1 MDIGF
6 LWLPMR
12 LLTNLQN
19 KSFIRIEDFTM
30 LKLLNVEGV
39 ECVFKN
45 RVCRERMFGV
55 WTIMYIVGLREPH
68 FFPSD
73 L

>member
-1 MDIGF
+1 
-6 LWLPMR
+6 
-12 LLTNLQN
+12 
-19 KSFIRIEDFTM
+19 M

-45 RVCRERMFGV
+45 RVCGERMFGV
-55 WTIMYIVGLREPH
+55 RTVMYAVGLREPH